1 MKNLNKVN
9 IVICTM
15 SLILTN
21 NSFTS
26 DMQQKLALAK
36 LSEFPATTEINVDTI
51 NIHMPSPTTPPLPKT
66 PPNSVKKGLTFKHYV
81 AWGLVTGMSGL
92 LLLKDIEFL
101 AYNTGFLYQQPT
113 SATYWETQNGQF
125 RQQHYMACYNSTVD
139 PNNSRILHMDNKNVA
154 ILTYTNLQ
162 LYLSLGAHL
171 SSAATGAVLYYTGGR
186 KVIKYL
192 GNWFDWAI
200 S

>member
-26 DMQQKLALAK
+26 DMQQKLTLTK
-36 LSEFPATTEINVDTI
+36 LSECSPTTINVDTI
-51 NIHMPSPTTPPLPKT
+51 HIHMPSTTMPPLAKT
-66 PPNSVKKGLTFKHYV
+66 PPNSAKKGLTFKHYV
-81 AWGLVTGMSGL
+81 AWGLVTGVSGL
-92 LLLKDIEFL
+92 LLLRNIQLL
-101 AYNTGFLYQQPT
+101 ANNTGFLYQQPT

-139 PNNSRILHMDNKNVA
+139 PNNSRILLMDNKNVA